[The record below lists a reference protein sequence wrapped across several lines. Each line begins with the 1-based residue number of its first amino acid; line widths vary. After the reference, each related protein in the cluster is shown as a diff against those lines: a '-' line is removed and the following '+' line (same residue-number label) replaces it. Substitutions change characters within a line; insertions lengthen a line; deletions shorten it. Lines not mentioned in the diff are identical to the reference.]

1 MFKFLEMIELVA
13 AFVLIFTIMFQ
24 NRGTGLGETFGGDGG
39 NVYSTRRS
47 MEKVLFNLTIFSAV
61 VFFGSAIS
69 LIYIS

>member
-1 MFKFLEMIELVA
+1 MFKFLELIELA
-13 AFVLIFTIMFQ
+13 SALILILTVMLQ

-47 MEKVLFNLTIFSAV
+47 MEKVLFNLTIISSA